1 MNKIFQRNHDPIWH
15 AQLALLTIVAL
26 QLMTNSALLPFN
38 KILIITLELL
48 LITILTFVTP
58 ANYGRISKAR
68 RALGI
73 ILIGFIT
80 LVNIVSLVLLLN
92 ALFFNDAYVNGHDL
106 LINGFVIY
114 STNIIIFTLWYWEID
129 GGGPEKRATNNISQE
144 DFLFPQMLHPL
155 FFKNKWL
162 PGFIDYLYLSITNVT
177 NFASADTIPISRRA
191 KILMM
196 IQAST
201 AVVTVVLVLAR
212 AIAVFGS

>member
-114 STNIIIFTLWYWEID
+114 STKIFFSLKCFILY
-129 GGGPEKRATNNISQE
+129 
-144 DFLFPQMLHPL
+144 FL
-155 FFKNKWL
+155 KIN
-162 PGFIDYLYLSITNVT
+162 GYLAL
-177 NFASADTIPISRRA
+177 
-191 KILMM
+191 
-196 IQAST
+196 
-201 AVVTVVLVLAR
+201 
-212 AIAVFGS
+212 